1 MRIDTLLAEATAR
14 LIAAGVADAAL
25 DARLL
30 LQHLTGWNRS
40 QMVLLAGRPV
50 DEAISFRYRE
60 LIARRCQRVPL
71 QHLTG
76 LQEFWSLD
84 FAVSPAVL
92 IPRPE
97 TEFLL
102 EQVLAECG
110 QTGIAHALD
119 LCTGS
124 GAIAVVLAREL
135 GCAVVAAD
143 ISEAAL
149 RVARDNS
156 ARHMTADLVLPVCCD
171 LFAALNVCRPFDLI
185 VSNPPY
191 VAEEEIDGLE
201 PEVARGDPRLALSGG
216 LGGMHC
222 IERIA
227 REARGHLRP
236 GGWIFL
242 EIGADQ
248 GEKAARLFRSTVPGY
263 GQVLV
268 IDDWAGRPRVL
279 RARHEP

>member
-1 MRIDTLLAEATAR
+1 MRIDALLAEATAR
-14 LIAAGVADAAL
+14 LTAAGVIDAAL

-30 LQHLTGWNRS
+30 LQHVTGLSRS
-40 QMVLLAGRPV
+40 QMVLRADQPA
-50 DEAISFRYRE
+50 DEAISARYRG
-60 LIARRCQRVPL
+60 LIARRCQRIPL

-76 LQEFWSLD
+76 CQEFWSLD

-102 EQVLAECG
+102 EQVLVECQETRIG
-110 QTGIAHALD
+110 RALD

-124 GAIAVVLAREL
+124 GVIAVVLAREL
-135 GCAVVAAD
+135 KCTVVAAD
-143 ISEAAL
+143 LSEAAL
-149 RVARDNS
+149 RIAWANS
-156 ARHMTADLVLPVCCD
+156 ARHMTTDLVAPVCCD
-171 LFAALNVCRPFDLI
+171 LFAALNWRRPFDLI

-191 VAEEEIDGLE
+191 VAEEEIDRLE
-201 PEVARGDPRLALSGG
+201 PEVGRAEPRLALSGG
-216 LGGMHC
+216 PGGMRC

-227 REARGHLRP
+227 WEARRHLCP

-248 GEKAARLFRSTVPGY
+248 GEKATRLFRSTVPGY
-263 GQVLV
+263 GRVRV
-268 IDDWAGRPRVL
+268 IDDLAGRPRVL

>member
-1 MRIDTLLAEATAR
+1 MGIDTLLAEATAQ
-14 LIAAGVADAAL
+14 LTSAGVIDAAL

-30 LQHLTGWNRS
+30 LQFVTGLSRS
-40 QMVLLAGRPV
+40 QLILRGAQPV
-50 DEAISFRYRE
+50 DQASLIRYQE
-60 LIARRCQRVPL
+60 LIGRRCQRIPL

-76 LQEFWSLD
+76 CQEFWSLD
-84 FAVSPAVL
+84 FVVSPATL

-102 EQVLAECG
+102 ERALAGCR
-110 QTGIAHALD
+110 QLKVAHALD

-124 GAIAVVLAREL
+124 GVIAVVLAREL
-135 GCAVVAAD
+135 GCTVVAAD

-149 RVARDNS
+149 RVARENS
-156 ARHMTADLVLPVCCD
+156 ARHLIADLVWPVCTD
-171 LFAALNVCRPFDLI
+171 LFAALNWCRPFDLI

-201 PEVARGDPRLALSGG
+201 PEVSKAEPRLALSGG
-216 LGGMHC
+216 PGGMHC
-222 IERIA
+222 ITRIA
-227 REARGHLRP
+227 REAQRHLRP

-248 GEKAARLFRSTVPGY
+248 GEAADRLFRSIVPGY
-263 GQVLV
+263 GQVWVSNDL
-268 IDDWAGRPRVL
+268 AGRPRVL

>member
-1 MRIDTLLAEATAR
+1 MRIDALLAEATAR

-30 LQHLTGWNRS
+30 LEHVTGLRRS
-40 QMVLLAGRPV
+40 QMLLRADQPV
-50 DEAISFRYRE
+50 DEAAAAQYRH
-60 LIARRCQRVPL
+60 LVARRRQRIPL

-76 LQEFWSLD
+76 SQEFWSLD
-84 FAVSPAVL
+84 FAVSPAAL

-102 EQVLAECG
+102 EQALATCRG
-110 QTGIAHALD
+110 AGIAHALD
-119 LCTGS
+119 LCAGS
-124 GAIAVVLAREL
+124 GVIAVVLAREL
-135 GCAVVAAD
+135 GCAVAAAD

-149 RVARDNS
+149 RLARINS
-156 ARHMTADLVLPVCCD
+156 LRHRTADLVLPVCCD
-171 LFAALNVCRPFDLI
+171 LFSALNPRRPFDLI

-191 VAEEEIDGLE
+191 VAEEEINGLE
-201 PEVARGDPRLALSGG
+201 PEVGRAEPRLALSGG
-216 LGGMHC
+216 PGGMRC

-227 REARGHLRP
+227 RDAYRHLRP
-236 GGWIFL
+236 GGWIFV
-242 EIGADQ
+242 EIGDDQ
-248 GEKAARLFRSTVPGY
+248 GEKAACLFRSNTQY
-263 GQVLV
+263 NQIQV

>member
-1 MRIDTLLAEATAR
+1 MKIDALLAEATAR
-14 LIAAGVADAAL
+14 LTTAGVSDAAL

-30 LQHLTGWNRS
+30 LEHLTGLSRS
-40 QMVLLAGRPV
+40 QMFLRVDQPV
-50 DEAISFRYRE
+50 DEATLAEYRQ
-60 LIARRCQRVPL
+60 LVARRCERIPL

-76 LQEFWSLD
+76 SQEFWSLD
-84 FAVSPAVL
+84 FAVSPTVL

-102 EQVLAECG
+102 EQVLMTCKENE
-110 QTGIAHALD
+110 IVHALD

-124 GAIAVVLAREL
+124 GVIAVVLAREL

-149 RVARDNS
+149 HMAQANS
-156 ARHMTADLVLPVCCD
+156 IRHRTTDLVLPVCCD
-171 LFAALNVCRPFDLI
+171 LFSGLHPRRSFDLI
-185 VSNPPY
+185 VTNPPY

-201 PEVARGDPRLALSGG
+201 PEVSRAEPRLALSGG
-216 LGGMHC
+216 PGGMRC

-227 REARGHLRP
+227 EEARRRLRP

-248 GEKAARLFRSTVPGY
+248 GEKVARLFRSAISGY
-263 GQVLV
+263 AQVQV
-268 IDDWAGRPRVL
+268 IDDRAGRPRVL